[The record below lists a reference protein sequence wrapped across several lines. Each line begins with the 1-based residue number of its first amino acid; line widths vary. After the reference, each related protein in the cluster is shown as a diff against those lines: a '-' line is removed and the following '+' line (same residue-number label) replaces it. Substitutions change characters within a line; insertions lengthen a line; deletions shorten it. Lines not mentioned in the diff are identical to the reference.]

1 MENQVEA
8 LWDYQ
13 SKLWD
18 MDISLSELLES
29 NDVCKVDRNYK
40 RHKLDDCYDG
50 YCMYLKHPKSDEYG
64 LMIGINHD
72 GFMYIGDGENKEL
85 DFEETSG
92 VLKEMFFY
100 GEYIRYKTENL
111 NKFE

>member
-1 MENQVEA
+1 MAES
-8 LWDYQ
+8 LWEYQ

-18 MDISLSELLES
+18 MDISLENLLEK
-29 NDVCKVDRNYK
+29 NPNCKVDRNYK

-50 YCMYLKHPKSDEYG
+50 YCMYLKHPNSGAYS

-72 GFMYIGDGENKEL
+72 GFMYIGDGENNNLILE
-85 DFEETSG
+85 DTNN

-100 GEYIRYKTENL
+100 GEWVKAKNDSL
-111 NKFE
+111 NDLE